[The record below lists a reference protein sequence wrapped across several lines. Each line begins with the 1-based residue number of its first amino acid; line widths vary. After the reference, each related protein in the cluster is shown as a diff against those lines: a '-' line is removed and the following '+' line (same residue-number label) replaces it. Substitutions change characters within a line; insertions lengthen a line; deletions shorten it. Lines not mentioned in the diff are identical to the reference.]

1 MWSHKPPNTHCLL
14 TFTNRPCIF
23 IRALV
28 ICGNF
33 FTSIII
39 IIVIITNSNSSK
51 WQPQECIKSR
61 RCNNGRTSLEK
72 KLPTAV
78 IIMNQWKI
86 SRTCKCNNFAINR
99 TRIMSG
105 NCYVPVTHSLSIYHY
120 RYSAVVSR
128 MFYFN
133 NTQDKHICHK
143 SRDPIV
149 CWNFSCDKAHSN
161 NVFVCAVQSDGIS
174 EIRGLFP
181 LVTLLVLRTCVLCYF
196 TGIKLELN

>member
-1 MWSHKPPNTHCLL
+1 MRSTDVNSKIVNLNQVKKRLALTCRLPSAGTIWKSNVKLSFRRKKEKKEVWSHKPPNTHCLL

-105 NCYVPVTHSLSIYHY
+105 NCYVPVTLPLS
-120 RYSAVVSR
+120 
-128 MFYFN
+128 
-133 NTQDKHICHK
+133 
-143 SRDPIV
+143 
-149 CWNFSCDKAHSN
+149 
-161 NVFVCAVQSDGIS
+161 
-174 EIRGLFP
+174 
-181 LVTLLVLRTCVLCYF
+181 VLCC
-196 TGIKLELN
+196 